1 MNERT
6 RQLIKQETNIELLKE
21 LLLKTFE
28 YTERLQKDY
37 QAEVD
42 RRAKLA
48 QQKFNVDEQYLILK
62 KKFFGKSSEKTPIQ
76 DRLRGEM
83 ESDIDLLAHSQS
95 LVPKPN
101 NKQTKELEKQVLEYE
116 CTPEELKEMSESLGL
131 ESPSA
136 DQWEK
141 MEGFYERSKEVWLKE
156 VTNNY
161 FTASKSISLKSS
173 INKEIKLISSQPR
186 ARKSFYL
193 VVVTLLNLQ

>member
-101 NKQTKELEKQVLEYE
+101 NKQTKELEKQVLARVF
-116 CTPEELKEMSESLGL
+116 LKQLIHIHIYIYIY
-131 ESPSA
+131 
-136 DQWEK
+136 K
-141 MEGFYERSKEVWLKE
+141 YTSK
-156 VTNNY
+156 
-161 FTASKSISLKSS
+161 
-173 INKEIKLISSQPR
+173 
-186 ARKSFYL
+186 
-193 VVVTLLNLQ
+193 